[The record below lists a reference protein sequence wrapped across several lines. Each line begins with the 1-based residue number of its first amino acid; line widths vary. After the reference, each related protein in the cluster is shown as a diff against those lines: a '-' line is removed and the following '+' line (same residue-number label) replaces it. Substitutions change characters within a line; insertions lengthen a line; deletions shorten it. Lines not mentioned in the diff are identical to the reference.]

1 MLEWT
6 AAIALL
12 LTPPGIPARG
22 FHWQRIITPP
32 AGAAMQQ
39 ACVVLD
45 AATFANAAPALRDL
59 RLFQDGTEL
68 AYVVEESYD
77 ERALNSGVTPVD
89 DRSEYETVASGH
101 MSPISALVAGMLPL
115 IPKGFQTYVSVD
127 ARVPVERVLLD
138 PAPQRA
144 AQVSIFAG
152 QDIRDRDPSTTETLH
167 FVLSPEHPSWPVTL
181 GANLQHAITVGV
193 AADEESAPAQRVLL
207 QMRRRSLCYQPRS
220 ASALVLYLG
229 GGEGMAAKVYGL
241 ANGFSTS
248 LQRPYA
254 TLGPLEPNPDLQRGG
269 KRRLSLL
276 ALATALLLA
285 TLLVTLRTGVRLL
298 RREKGRT
305 RATPSA

>member
-1 MLEWT
+1 
-6 AAIALL
+6 
-12 LTPPGIPARG
+12 
-22 FHWQRIITPP
+22 
-32 AGAAMQQ
+32 MQQ

-89 DRSEYETVASGH
+89 DRSEYEAVYVAR
-101 MSPISALVAGMLPL
+101 MVPRSAAGVAGLSGSATVPSEL
-115 IPKGFQTYVSVD
+115 YQRFILDG
-127 ARVPVERVLLD
+127 RVPVERLRINSSTPTAHEVTISARPLASGTAQPFEQERRKLD
-138 PAPQRA
+138 A
-144 AQVSIFAG
+144 
-152 QDIRDRDPSTTETLH
+152 
-167 FVLSPEHPSWPVTL
+167 EHVAWPFTL
-181 GANLQHAITVGV
+181 GANLQGQAEILLV
-193 AADEESAPAQRVLL
+193 DETSQRTESIILE
-207 QMRRRSLCYQPRS
+207 MRRRSLCYQPRS
-220 ASALVLYLG
+220 ASPLVLYLG

-276 ALATALLLA
+276 ALATAFLLA
-285 TLLVTLRTGVRLL
+285 TLLVTLRVAVRVW
-298 RREKGRT
+298 RKERGRT
-305 RATPSA
+305 RATPFV